1 MKKLILLFLI
11 TISVSVSAQIDKV
24 EPPFWY
30 ENMTNNQV
38 QIMFYGKNIA
48 QNTIT
53 VSNGVVITQVQK
65 TENPNYVFVTID
77 LKNITAQELIFTFKN
92 GKKSFNQSY
101 SIKKRK
107 ENSRNRKSFDSSDMM
122 YLIMPD
128 RFANGNE
135 KNDSDSNL
143 QEKANRSLPGGR
155 HGGDIQGIINN
166 LDYLQSLGVTAL
178 WSTPMCEDNDK
189 GYSYHTYGQ
198 SDVYKIDAR
207 YGTNEDYVRLSSE
220 MKKRNM
226 KLVKDYVTNH
236 WGAEHWMFKDMP
248 TYDWFHQ
255 FPGYKQS
262 NYRMTTQYDTN
273 ASATDTKLC
282 MDGWFVP
289 SMPDLN
295 QSNPLVLNYL
305 TQNAIWWIEYVDL
318 DGFRV
323 DTYSY
328 NDKVGIA
335 KWTKAI
341 TDEYPYFNIVGE
353 VWMHDQAQISYWQ
366 KDSPIAKIQSYN
378 SYLPSVMDFT
388 MHDVFG
394 NVFNEDNTNWNDGM
408 FKFYENFVND
418 FLYDNPNNLLIFAE
432 NHDTNRFNQN
442 YKNDLNKYKMAMT
455 ILATMRGIPQLY
467 YGSEIGMAGDKG
479 KGDADIRQDFPG
491 GWASDKNNAFKASGR
506 TVEQAKYF
514 DFTSKVFNWRK
525 SKSIIHKGKLMHYLP
540 DNNVYVYFRYNDT
553 ESVMVVVNNSKDKQ
567 TLKLD
572 RFKESLASYSSGK
585 DIISDVNFD
594 LKSELYIDGKSS
606 LILELKKKD
615 SNEVLVFDMVQL
627 HVFFTRKYKNQ

>member
-1 MKKLILLFLI
+1 MKKLIFLLTVFC
-11 TISVSVSAQIDKV
+11 TVSLSAQIDRV

-30 ENMTNNQV
+30 EGMNKSEVQV
-38 QIMFYGKNIA
+38 LFYGKDMA
-48 QNTIT
+48 QNSVT
-53 VSNGVVITQVQK
+53 VSNNVVITNITK
-65 TENPNYVFVTID
+65 TENPNYLFVTID
-77 LKNITAQELIFTFKN
+77 TRNVKAQQLQFTFTN
-92 GKKSFNQSY
+92 GKKSFKRNY
-101 SIKKRK
+101 EIKERR
-107 ENSRNRKSFDSSDMM
+107 ENSALRKSFDASDVM
-122 YLIMPD
+122 YLLMPD
-128 RFANGNE
+128 RFANGNPN
-135 KNDSDSNL
+135 NDSTAEL

-166 LDYLQSLGVTAL
+166 LDYLKELGATAI
-178 WSTPMCEDNDK
+178 WSTPLCEDNDK

-207 YGTNEDYVRLSSE
+207 YGTNEEYKQLAAE
-220 MKKRNM
+220 MHKRDM

-255 FPGYKQS
+255 FPGYQQS

-273 ASATDTKLC
+273 GSKRDAKYC

-305 TQNAIWWIEYVDL
+305 VQNAIWWIEYADL

-328 NDKVGIA
+328 NDKEGIA

-366 KDSPIAKIQSYN
+366 KDSPISKIQSYN

-388 MHDVFG
+388 LHDVFG
-394 NVFNEDNTNWNDGM
+394 NVFNEDKADWSNGTI
-408 FKFYENFVND
+408 KFYENFVND
-418 FLYDNPNNLLIFAE
+418 FLYANPNNLLIFLE
-432 NHDTNRFNQN
+432 NHDTGRFNQI
-442 YKNDLNKYKMAMT
+442 YKNDFKKYQLGMT
-455 ILATMRGIPQLY
+455 IMATMRGIPQLY

-491 GWASDKNNAFKASGR
+491 GWANDSNNAFTTSGR
-506 TVEQAKYF
+506 TNEQNQYF
-514 DFTSKVFNWRK
+514 NFSKKLLNWRK
-525 SKSIIHKGKLMHYLP
+525 SKSVIHSGKLTHYIP
-540 DNNVYVYFRYNDT
+540 ENNVYIYFRHNDN
-553 ESVMVVVNNSKDKQ
+553 ESVMVIINNAVDNQKINLSRFEEN
-567 TLKLD
+567 LKG
-572 RFKESLASYSSGK
+572 YSSGF
-585 DIISDVNFD
+585 DIVSDENIA
-594 LKSELYIDGKSS
+594 LKNELTIDGKSS
-606 LILELKKKD
+606 MIIELKK
-615 SNEVLVFDMVQL
+615 
-627 HVFFTRKYKNQ
+627 